1 MEKEKKDTTMQDLS
15 FKYGLTIEEATRYF
29 GIGRVRLE
37 DVLAEHQELF
47 IMNGVKKLV
56 KRKRFEDF
64 FDNATVI

>member
-1 MEKEKKDTTMQDLS
+1 MEKTKKEPTMEELS

-37 DVLAEHQELF
+37 DVLSEHQELF

-56 KRKRFEDF
+56 KRKRFEEF
-64 FDNATVI
+64 FDSTTVI